1 MADTLDVVTLA
12 EFEADAGIDADDT
25 LAAAYIT
32 SVSRLLDKVCG
43 PIVVRTVTGE
53 VHDGGDGTHEV
64 VQLDEWPVDSVTT
77 VTEYQGNTAVTVT
90 EEAVTTSP
98 SPGFLCDFSTGALYR
113 RAGKV
118 DWCWYRGRRNIVVTY
133 EAGRYAD
140 TASVDERFKRACLIT
155 LRNLWQK
162 EQGMGT
168 VTFGPDGQPVV
179 GATFAL
185 PNAAAA
191 FIREDIRTS
200 GWAD

>member
-1 MADTLDVVTLA
+1 MADTLDVITLA
-12 EFEADAGIDADDT
+12 EAEADMGDQDDT
-25 LAAAYIT
+25 LLAAYIT
-32 SVSRLLDKVCG
+32 SVS
-43 PIVVRTVTGE
+43 
-53 VHDGGDGTHEV
+53 
-64 VQLDEWPVDSVTT
+64 EWPVDSVTT
-77 VTEYQGNTAVTVT
+77 VTEYQGSTAVTVT

-113 RAGKV
+113 RAGKL
-118 DWCWYRGRRNIVVTY
+118 DYCWYRGRRNIVVTY

-140 TASVDERFKRACLIT
+140 TASVDERFKRAALIT

-168 VTFGPDGQPVV
+168 VTFGPDGQPIV

-191 FIREDIRTS
+191 FIREDLRVS
-200 GWAD
+200 GHAD

>member
-12 EFEADAGIDADDT
+12 EAEADLGDQDDT
-25 LAAAYIT
+25 LLAAYIT

-43 PIVVRTVTGE
+43 PIVQRTVTSE
-53 VHDGGDGTHEV
+53 VHDGGMGTIR
-64 VQLDEWPVDSVTT
+64 LDEWPVASVTT
-77 VTEYQGNTAVTVT
+77 LTEYQGTTAVTLT
-90 EEAVTTSP
+90 AEAVTTSP
-98 SPGFLCDFSTGALYR
+98 GNGYIAELGTGTIYR
-113 RAGKV
+113 RSGKL
-118 DWCWYRGRRNIVVTY
+118 DWTFYPGRANVVCTY
-133 EAGRYAD
+133 VAGRYAS
-140 TASVDERFKRACLIT
+140 TAAVDSRFKRAALIT

-191 FIREDIRTS
+191 FIREDIRVS
-200 GWAD
+200 GHAD